1 MSTLRKTMTG
11 AAVALAF
18 AGPLALASTEASA
31 GGRWRHHSGGNWAGP
46 AMAGLIGGLAL
57 GAIASSASRRS
68 YVDYGHSYYPAGGY
82 YPTGGY
88 YPAGGYGGEAGYGA
102 MSCVKER
109 RPAYDEW
116 GRFLGYQ
123 KVRVCY

>member
-1 MSTLRKTMTG
+1 MENDMSTLRKTMTG
-11 AAVALAF
+11 VVAALAF

-31 GGRWRHHSGGNWAGP
+31 AGRWRHHHGGGNWAGP
-46 AMAGLIGGLAL
+46 MVAGLIGGLAL

-68 YVDYGHSYYPAGGY
+68 YGDYGSSY

-88 YPAGGYGGEAGYGA
+88 HPAAGYYGEAGYGA
-102 MSCVKER
+102 VSCVKQR

-116 GRFLGYQ
+116 GRYIGHQ